1 MVKLLIGE
9 AGSGKTKAMIQMAN
23 ESVELVKGELVYIE
37 SSSKHMHQLHRDIR
51 FISTQDFNLDTF
63 SSIYGFICGLVSENY
78 DIEKIFIDGL
88 DKIINPLSADLIS
101 FIDGI
106 DKLSDKHEFE
116 IIISDSIYEPNICEN
131 VQRHSHTYER
141 VSL

>member
-116 IIISDSIYEPNICEN
+116 IIISASIYDKDVLEK
-131 VQRHSHTYER
+131 VQKYSHNYEK

>member
-23 ESVELVKGELVYIE
+23 ESIELVKGELVYIE

-116 IIISDSIYEPNICEN
+116 IIISASIYDQAVLEK
-131 VQRHSHTYER
+131 VQKYSHNYEK

>member
-1 MVKLLIGE
+1 MMSRGLYLSLNSSRYTCKFCLLP
-9 AGSGKTKAMIQMAN
+9 
-23 ESVELVKGELVYIE
+23 
-37 SSSKHMHQLHRDIR
+37 
-51 FISTQDFNLDTF
+51 STTNLDTF

-116 IIISDSIYEPNICEN
+116 IIISASIYDQDVLEK
-131 VQRHSHTYER
+131 VQKYSHNYEK

>member
-116 IIISDSIYEPNICEN
+116 IIISASIYDQDVLEK
-131 VQRHSHTYER
+131 VRKYSHNYEK

>member
-116 IIISDSIYEPNICEN
+116 IIISASIYDQAVLEK
-131 VQRHSHTYER
+131 VQKYSHNYEK

>member
-63 SSIYGFICGLVSENY
+63 SSIYGFICGLGSENY
-78 DIEKIFIDGL
+78 DNEKIFIDGL
-88 DKIINPLSADLIS
+88 DKIINPLSADLKKG
-101 FIDGI
+101 FITF
-106 DKLSDKHEFE
+106 L
-116 IIISDSIYEPNICEN
+116 Y
-131 VQRHSHTYER
+131 
-141 VSL
+141 L